1 MNMIE
6 IMTHKKKSNVKCTM
20 IASSKYD
27 AAQKRAKRR
36 CTSEHDR
43 DHETQKSNVTCTMTA
58 SNEGKFVTNI
68 THTHAHTDTT

>member
-1 MNMIE
+1 MKTDSINAAQKQANTRFTNE
-6 IMTHKKKSNVKCTM
+6 
-20 IASSKYD
+20 YD
-27 AAQKRAKRR
+27 AAQKQAKRR